1 MIKIAIVDD
10 DTLFLNSFTE
20 YFKNTDKYSL
30 SSYSD
35 PKLFCKEYF
44 SQEYDVIF
52 LDIEMPFLSGLGI
65 NDFLK
70 KNNSKS
76 LIIFV
81 SNQDKY
87 ILNCFDINVIGFIQK
102 SKIDLQ
108 LPNILKKIE
117 NNFIQ
122 SIHRFQTR
130 YGYITLKNNQ
140 ISAIEVINRKV
151 ELHAKNEIYILKNEK
166 ISSIHSILNDD
177 FFQIN
182 RSTIINLHKIISIK
196 DNQIFVKN
204 IKKAFLLSKYRKKD
218 FYSKYVSLTK
228 ARNY

>member
-1 MIKIAIVDD
+1 M
-10 DTLFLNSFTE
+10 
-20 YFKNTDKYSL
+20 
-30 SSYSD
+30 
-35 PKLFCKEYF
+35 
-44 SQEYDVIF
+44 
-52 LDIEMPFLSGLGI
+52 
-65 NDFLK
+65 
-70 KNNSKS
+70 
-76 LIIFV
+76 
-81 SNQDKY
+81 
-87 ILNCFDINVIGFIQK
+87 
-102 SKIDLQ
+102 
-108 LPNILKKIE
+108 KKIE